1 MSYISSANGNTHNI
15 ETGENTPQR
24 TITIDGVPV
33 NIDWRQIAPLA
44 AGVGTGEKGQGGVGG
59 RYSLIINGKSYE
71 VFARRLN
78 KPDEDE
84 SQTYEIFL
92 AGQRFEVQVEDE
104 RTKSLTGAAA
114 SAHGSG
120 EARIRAPMPG
130 LVVGIPLEPGTPVT
144 RGQTVVILEA
154 MKMENDLS
162 TPINGT
168 IKEIRVSTGQTVNQG
183 DVLVVVS
190 GE

>member
-1 MSYISSANGNTHNI
+1 MAYISSINGNSHTI
-15 ETGENTPQR
+15 DTGENTPQR
-24 TITIDGVPV
+24 TITIDGTPV
-33 NIDWRQIAPLA
+33 NIDWRKIAPLA
-44 AGVGTGEKGQGGVGG
+44 AAGTSTGTGTGTGG
-59 RYSLIINGKSYE
+59 RYSLIINNKSYE
-71 VFARRLN
+71 VFARRLDR
-78 KPDEDE
+78 PDEGE
-84 SQTYEIFL
+84 SQTYEIFF

-104 RTKSLTGAAA
+104 RTRSLTGAAA

-130 LVVGIPLEPGTPVT
+130 LVIGLPFEVGAPVT

-162 TPINGT
+162 TPISGA
-168 IKEIRVSTGQTVNQG
+168 IKELRVSKGQTVNQG
-183 DVLVVVS
+183 DVLVIVA

>member
-1 MSYISSANGNTHNI
+1 MAYISSTDGNSHTI
-15 ETGENTPQR
+15 DTGENTPQR
-24 TITIDGVPV
+24 TITIDGTPV
-33 NIDWRQIAPLA
+33 TIDWRKIAPLA
-44 AGVGTGEKGQGGVGG
+44 AAETGTGTHETGG
-59 RYSLIINGKSYE
+59 RYSLIINNKSYE

-78 KPDEDE
+78 KPDEGE
-84 SQTYEIFL
+84 SQTYEIFF

-104 RTKSLTGAAA
+104 RTRSLTSAAA
-114 SAHGSG
+114 SAHSSG

-130 LVVGIPLEPGTPVT
+130 LVIGVPFESGASVT

-168 IKEIRVSTGQTVNQG
+168 IKEIRVSKGQTVNQG
-183 DVLVVVS
+183 DVLVVVA

>member
-1 MSYISSANGNTHNI
+1 MAYISSANGNSHTI

-24 TITIDGVPV
+24 TITIDGTPV
-33 NIDWRQIAPLA
+33 NIDWRKIAPLA
-44 AGVGTGEKGQGGVGG
+44 ATAETGAGTHETGG

-71 VFARRLN
+71 VFARRLDR
-78 KPDEDE
+78 PDEGE
-84 SQTYEIFL
+84 SQTYEIFF

-104 RTKSLTGAAA
+104 RTRSLTSAAA

-130 LVVGIPLEPGTPVT
+130 LVVGIPLEVGSSVT
-144 RGQTVVILEA
+144 RGQTVIILEA

-162 TPINGT
+162 TPINGA
-168 IKEIRVSTGQTVNQG
+168 IKEIRVSKGQTVNQG
-183 DVLVVVS
+183 DVLVVVA